1 MVDFATNQTSQLM
14 PDRSSTYQAP
24 CHLIR
29 IAAADNVWRYY
40 TLALWPDLFGGTTLV
55 REWGRIGQDGTVMRQ
70 HFAEHATAER
80 ELDRIARSK
89 VRRGY
94 RPAGPQ
100 ERQAEPSETPP
111 LDAAA
116 SMPRHLSHA
125 RNARPAASG
134 GRAGER
140 FRAITRPAMRGPQIT
155 GDRRSS
161 AAACR
166 G

>member
-1 MVDFATNQTSQLM
+1 MAVSR
-14 PDRSSTYQAP
+14 PVHRSP
-24 CHLIR
+24 CRLRR
-29 IAAADNVWRYY
+29 IAPADNVWRYY
-40 TLALWPDLFGGTTLV
+40 TLTLRPDLFGGTTLV

-70 HFAEHATAER
+70 HFTDEAAAER

-94 RPAGPQ
+94 RPTEPQDRPEATPEARPADAPPVGP
-100 ERQAEPSETPP
+100 P
-111 LDAAA
+111 
-116 SMPRHLSHA
+116 HLTHA
-125 RNARPAASG
+125 RNARPAPAG

-140 FRAITRPAMRGPQIT
+140 PRAAARPAMRAPQVT
-155 GDRRSS
+155 AARPEPP